1 MQAPRISPRAH
12 LVQRSGDRDVV
23 EEGVDGVRV
32 RVRKWQAPGQGAQE
46 VTGGRNRAR
55 TCGLSLVRAAL
66 SRLSY
71 PPVPSRL
78 GSCAA
83 GVNGEGL
90 SMPGSMPVS
99 G

>member
-1 MQAPRISPRAH
+1 
-12 LVQRSGDRDVV
+12 
-23 EEGVDGVRV
+23 
-32 RVRKWQAPGQGAQE
+32 
-46 VTGGRNRAR
+46 
-55 TCGLSLVRAAL
+55 
-66 SRLSY
+66 
-71 PPVPSRL
+71 VPSRL